1 MSTDHNESN
10 ATPERLAG
18 VKFQGSATPAPVLA
32 GAVLVVDDNVV
43 IRKILRRALE
53 HEGFTVLEAESGA
66 KALAL
71 MESGLPALIVLDLM
85 MLEMDGFKFL
95 TQLRRHPE
103 RQAVPVVVLSAKP
116 LNPEEQA
123 FVATHAQHFQRKG
136 KTVGEDLA
144 KLAHKFLRP
153 TAA

>member
-1 MSTDHNESN
+1 MSTDHNEAS
-10 ATPERLAG
+10 ATPEPLAG
-18 VKFQGSATPAPVLA
+18 VKFKSHSTPAPVLA
-32 GAVLVVDDNVV
+32 GAVLVVDDNPV
-43 IRKILRRALE
+43 IRQILRRALE
-53 HEGFTVLEAESGA
+53 HEGFRVLEAETGA

-71 MESGLPALIVLDLM
+71 VESGLPALIVLDLM

-95 TQLRRHPE
+95 TQLRRRPE
-103 RQAVPVVVLSAKP
+103 QQSVPVVVLSAKP
-116 LNPEEQA
+116 LNPEEHA

>member
-10 ATPERLAG
+10 APPERFAG
-18 VKFQGSATPAPVLA
+18 VKFKANTTSAPVLA
-32 GAVLVVDDNVV
+32 GAVLVVDDNPV
-43 IRKILRRALE
+43 IRQILRRALQ
-53 HEGFTVLEAESGA
+53 HEGFKVLEAESGA

-95 TQLRRHPE
+95 TQLRRRPE

-116 LNPEEQA
+116 LNAEEQA

-136 KTVGEDLA
+136 ASVCEDVIALA
-144 KLAHKFLRP
+144 RKFLTP
-153 TAA
+153 SGG